1 VTSPENYK
9 DNSKETLNGETINPN
24 AESASPLTEEET
36 RKGQFSKT
44 AKAAKLSG
52 AYHETAG
59 FFKRKFGEFNDDSL
73 LEDAGRQQQL
83 LGKIHRLVGSL
94 RGVREAALE
103 KANSTRIDSLAVCR
117 KHGGRLLDVA
127 SDFVDDMKKVILK

>member
-9 DNSKETLNGETINPN
+9 DNNKETFNDENINPN
-24 AESASPLTEEET
+24 TEAASPLTEEET
-36 RKGQFSKT
+36 RKERFSKT
-44 AKAAKLSG
+44 AKAAKMSG

-59 FFKRKFGEFNDDSL
+59 FFKRKFAEMSDDSL

-83 LGKIHRLVGSL
+83 LGKVHRLVGSL
-94 RGVREAALE
+94 RGVREAALK
-103 KANSTRIDSLAVCR
+103 KANSTRIESLAVCR
-117 KHGGRLLDVA
+117 KHGGRLIDVA